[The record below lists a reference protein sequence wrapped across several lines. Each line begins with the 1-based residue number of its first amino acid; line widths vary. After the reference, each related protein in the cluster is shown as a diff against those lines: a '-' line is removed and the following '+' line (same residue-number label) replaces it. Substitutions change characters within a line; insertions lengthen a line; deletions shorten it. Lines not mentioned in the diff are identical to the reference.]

1 MKHKLGLILLVLALL
16 AASFVLMRYLQS
28 IVPFP
33 LGVDLIPRWV
43 GTKAML
49 DGISPYSLETR
60 QRIWQAIY
68 GSTQVPQGNPFGFY
82 YPPGITTLLMPFVLL
97 HLSLDTATVAWC
109 ALLWIAWLTALAVWG
124 QGADRKLL
132 VVILISGLLFRPA
145 FSNYILGQFA
155 LFSVLMLIAAWS
167 SFKYDKDILAGVF
180 GALALVKPSIT
191 LIPLVL
197 LFIFNIRKYKG
208 LISFFITSVIL
219 YLPPT
224 FMLGW
229 WVPAFLNDIGR
240 YHLENQVSWSMADIR
255 TLPGIIWLLA
265 SSFLILWGLY
275 HKERELTLSSA
286 LILGAILTPHT
297 ADYDLVVMIPL
308 LAWLGVW
315 WISRSNPNKAPFF
328 LYMLLIWFPWIS
340 LIHFIQN
347 KNVVVDWYRFIW
359 VTYPASVLI
368 ITIFVLLIGR
378 MLLKPLVDPGNM
390 DEILSE

>member
-1 MKHKLGLILLVLALL
+1 MKHKLGLILLVLALFT
-16 AASFVLMRYLQS
+16 ASFMLMRYLQT
-28 IVPFP
+28 ILPFS

-49 DGISPYSLETR
+49 DGISPYSLEAR
-60 QRIWQAIY
+60 QLIWQAIY
-68 GSTQVPQGNPFGFY
+68 GSTQVPKGNPFGFY
-82 YPPGITTLLMPFVLL
+82 YPPGITTLLLPFVLL
-97 HLSLDTATVAWC
+97 NLSLDTATVAWC

-124 QGADRKLL
+124 QGAERKLL
-132 VVILISGLLFRPA
+132 VALLISGLLFRPA

-155 LFSVLMLIAAWS
+155 LFSVLMLIAAWF
-167 SFKYDKDILAGVF
+167 SFKHDKDMLAGVF
-180 GALALVKPSIT
+180 GALALVKPSVT

-265 SSFLILWGLY
+265 SSFLIMWGLY
-275 HKERELTLSSA
+275 HKERELTLASA
-286 LILGAILTPHT
+286 LILGAILAPHT

-315 WISRSNPNKAPFF
+315 WIIRSSPNKAPFF
-328 LYMLLIWFPWIS
+328 AYMLLIWFPWIS
-340 LIHFIQN
+340 LIFFMQN
-347 KNVVVDWYRFIW
+347 QNSVVEWYRFIW
-359 VTYPASVLI
+359 VTYPASGLM
-368 ITIFVLLIGR
+368 ITILILLIER
-378 MLLKPLVDPGNM
+378 MQLKSPKKV
-390 DEILSE
+390 